1 MVPRR
6 VILFLLSNYG
16 FIEYHLPAVRPV
28 ENSEAICYGAGVGGV
43 VKIW

>member
-1 MVPRR
+1 MTLSMPKQGVAGRFGFPS
-6 VILFLLSNYG
+6 LF
-16 FIEYHLPAVRPV
+16 LPAVHLV